1 MLQAFTSG
9 YLQFTGEFGMTDR
22 GFYLLL
28 TFLLLAL
35 ATCEVVYA
43 MIGPLSASTY
53 QVHEYSTISRA
64 P

>member
-1 MLQAFTSG
+1 
-9 YLQFTGEFGMTDR
+9 MTDR

-43 MIGPLSASTY
+43 MIGPLSAPT
-53 QVHEYSTISRA
+53 HEFHDDSTISRA

>member
-1 MLQAFTSG
+1 
-9 YLQFTGEFGMTDR
+9 MTDR

-43 MIGPLSASTY
+43 MIGPLSAPTHE
-53 QVHEYSTISRA
+53 VHDYATISRA

>member
-1 MLQAFTSG
+1 
-9 YLQFTGEFGMTDR
+9 MTDR

-35 ATCEVVYA
+35 AICEVVYA
-43 MIGPLSASTY
+43 MIGPLSAATY
-53 QVHEYSTISRA
+53 EVHDHPSISRA